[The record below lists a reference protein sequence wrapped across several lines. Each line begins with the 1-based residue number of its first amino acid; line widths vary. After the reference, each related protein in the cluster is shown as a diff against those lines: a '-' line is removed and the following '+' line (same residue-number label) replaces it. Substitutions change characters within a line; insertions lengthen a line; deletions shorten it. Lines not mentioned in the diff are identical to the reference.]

1 MDDFEKYELIESYL
15 ANEMPEEQR
24 RTFEEQLSKDK
35 KLLKEIELNRELAD
49 LLGNEHLHRF
59 LKAVHETDANWQLSP
74 KEKKNTLINMNARF
88 ILAIAASL
96 AITIFT
102 WQYFF
107 VSVEDPAEKNLFSE
121 FFEPYQMVLSQR
133 SEADI
138 AGHAALVNQAVQEYA
153 NGNYSPAANA
163 FQQLMDFNKENISY
177 RFYFGLSLLGSNE
190 TREAIEIME
199 ELLETRNHLFTEQS
213 RWYLALAYI
222 SAGDESK
229 AVDILRTIGPGQFQ
243 YAKSQEL
250 ISELN

>member
-1 MDDFEKYELIESYL
+1 MDNVEKYELIESYL

-24 RTFEEQLSKDK
+24 RAFEEQFSNDK
-35 KLLKEIELNRELAD
+35 ELLNEFRLNRELAD
-49 LLGNEHLHRF
+49 LLGNEHLHKF
-59 LKAVHETDANWQLSP
+59 LNTVHETDANWKLSP
-74 KEKKNTLINMNARF
+74 KKKKNTIINMNARF

-96 AITIFT
+96 AIIIFT

-107 VSVEDPAEKNLFSE
+107 VTGDDPAARNLYSE
-121 FFEPYQMVLSQR
+121 YFEPYQMVLSQR
-133 SEADI
+133 SEADT

-153 NGNYSPAANA
+153 NGNYSSAANA
-163 FQQLMDFNKENISY
+163 FQQLWNLGTENISY
-177 RFYFGLSLLGSNE
+177 RFYSGLSLLGSGE
-190 TREAIEIME
+190 TSEAIEIME

-222 SAGDESK
+222 SADDESK

-243 YAKSQEL
+243 YGKSLEL